1 MFDFAIAQHQ
11 RHHSTRLVLFSR
23 VLSVLI
29 HFAVVVTLIEHPEL
43 LSTGFHNWLRHFPVL
58 VTSTSSS
65 PPVTGGSRLVTNL
78 VGGPME
84 RPSDETLRRYTYD
97 FDRKETGTMPPIQVT
112 WGGQLS
118 EEKKPATKPVMGKE
132 EPKPAGGDDQALERA
147 ANPAVPAGGAPG
159 QPGALSGGTGEGA
172 SAGGTGQVVPLP
184 APDAAPKQI
193 PKNTE
198 TAANTAPAAIPP
210 AVAPPSPKPPATT
223 PSTAKVDRKA
233 AEQQVIQAEGSGL
246 FDTKG
251 FPLGDYANIV
261 IERVK
266 GNWAIPSNLR
276 NSQGR
281 TTVIFYIDKNGR
293 FSDARIV
300 ASSGSSSLDYAAL
313 SAVIGSN
320 PFPPLPKGFP
330 GDHVGAKFVFSYNER
345 Q

>member
-1 MFDFAIAQHQ
+1 MFDFAISQYQ
-11 RHHSTRLVLFSR
+11 RKRSTRLVLASR
-23 VLSVLI
+23 ALSITAHFVVLAI
-29 HFAVVVTLIEHPEL
+29 LIEHPEL
-43 LSTGFHNWLRHFPVL
+43 LSSGVSQWLRHFPVL
-58 VTSTSSS
+58 IRSSVT
-65 PPVTGGSRLVTNL
+65 PPPAEPGDSRLVTNL
-78 VGGPME
+78 MSGGRME
-84 RPSDETLRRYTYD
+84 RPSEATIRKFTYD
-97 FDRKETGTMPPIQVT
+97 FNKKGEGGMAPIQVI
-112 WGGQLS
+112 WGGQLA
-118 EEKKPATKPVMGKE
+118 EEKIQATKPVMGKE
-132 EPKPAGGDDQALERA
+132 EPKPAGGDSAEARA
-147 ANPAVPAGGAPG
+147 TNPETPAGTAA
-159 QPGALSGGTGEGA
+159 QPGTASGGTPEGNRT
-172 SAGGTGQVVPLP
+172 GPGQVVPLP
-184 APDAAPKQI
+184 PPDTTPKQI

-198 TAANTAPAAIPP
+198 IAGNTAPAAIPP
-210 AVAPPSPKPPATT
+210 SVAPPPPKPAA
-223 PSTAKVDRKA
+223 PSTPAAKADAKA
-233 AEQQVIQAEGSGL
+233 LEQQVIKAEGSGL

-300 ASSGSSSLDYAAL
+300 TSSGSSSLDYAAL